1 MGFTDRQER
10 RREREAQRREEIR
23 NALNRAQT
31 IEDLIEII
39 EREEEVEVEDE
50 LTGETYTRT
59 YTEYSSP
66 RLQQFDDV
74 CEKKPVLRRKVSE
87 ESLKDAQDAYDEN
100 NALELAR
107 YAFEVVSG
115 FDVANDTIDD
125 EDE

>member
-10 RREREAQRREEIR
+10 RRERDAQRREEIR
-23 NALNRAQT
+23 NAHDRAQT
-31 IEDLIEII
+31 VEDLIEII
-39 EREEEVEVEDE
+39 EREEEEEVEDE
-50 LTGETYTRT
+50 ETGETYTRT

-87 ESLKDAQDAYDEN
+87 ESLKDAQDAYEEN